1 MSPIVAAHHKL
12 MGTRYQFKSIGVIE
26 LFRDILTEGV
36 AGTSGRD
43 TPAATIIGVRPE
55 QIADGSLVGH
65 FLDAIELSDLIECI
79 D

>member
-1 MSPIVAAHHKL
+1 

-36 AGTSGRD
+36 AGTSRRD

-55 QIADGSLVGH
+55 QVADGSLVVD
-65 FLDAIELSDLIECI
+65 FLDAIELSDLIERV
-79 D
+79 DRG